1 MTMSSSSGRYANGV
15 LLAAFLLLG
24 ACSADKDAASGA
36 AGDGAGTASTTA
48 AGRQAEEDL
57 ADVTKYRLSMDKI
70 DKYFDAQRNIAV
82 KAKAMS
88 PAEREA
94 MESRAGARGDNN
106 ASVDDM
112 VRNIESE
119 PIMVSAIRDAGL
131 SPREYIVLTV
141 SMMQSAMAAGVLK
154 MRPNDNQ
161 DSLIREMKANPENVK
176 FINANEAVL
185 AEKQKAMADEM
196 KKLGI
201 DDDSE

>member
-1 MTMSSSSGRYANGV
+1 MTISSTAGRNTGGA
-15 LLAAFLLLG
+15 LLVAFLLLA
-24 ACSADKDAASGA
+24 ACSKDKDAASTA
-36 AGDGAGTASTTA
+36 DAGGNSTASTA
-48 AGRQAEEDL
+48 AAANQAEEDL
-57 ADVTKYRLSMDKI
+57 ADVTKYKLSMDKI
-70 DKYFDAQRNIAV
+70 DKFYAAQRNIAL
-82 KAKAMS
+82 KAKGMS

-94 MESRAGARGDNN
+94 MKSRAGARGDNN

-131 SPREYIVLTV
+131 SAREFVMLTV

-161 DSLIREMKANPENVK
+161 DSLVREMKANPDNVK
-176 FINANEAVL
+176 FINEHEAEL
-185 AEKQKAMADEM
+185 GQKQKAMAEEM

-201 DDDSE
+201 EEDDS

>member
-1 MTMSSSSGRYANGV
+1 MTMSSSSGRTTNGV
-15 LLAAFLLLG
+15 LLVAFLLLG
-24 ACSADKDAASGA
+24 ACSTDKDAASA
-36 AGDGAGTASTTA
+36 SAGDGANTA
-48 AGRQAEEDL
+48 ATAASNQGEEDL

-70 DKYFDAQRNIAV
+70 DKLFAAQRNIAI
-82 KAKAMS
+82 KAKGMS

-94 MESRAGARGDNN
+94 LESRAGARDDNN

-119 PIMVSAIRDAGL
+119 PMMVSAIRDAGL
-131 SPREYIVLTV
+131 SPREYIILTV
-141 SMMQSAMAAGVLK
+141 SMMQSAMAAGVAK

-176 FINANEAVL
+176 FINENEAEL
-185 AEKQKAMADEM
+185 ARKQKAMADEM

-201 DDDSE
+201 DTES